1 MIQQHV
7 AYPSVDVAIVGGGL
21 AGAALAVALGD
32 LDLRVAVI
40 EAQPL
45 TMTWPNPRDDVDGF
59 DARVSALTEASRG
72 WLEQLGAWPAVA
84 ARRVSPYREMRV
96 WDGEGTGEIHFTAE
110 QVNQPALGHIVEN
123 SLLQSA
129 LLHTLQTQRNVQ
141 VYSAVRVEDFSRRG
155 QQITMR
161 FEPAP
166 GQESLGRA
174 PLSHA
179 RHELSC
185 DLLVGADGAQ
195 SRVREWAGI
204 NTREWDYG
212 HTAIVATVATVYP
225 HNATARQ
232 VFRREGPLALLPL
245 LTTAG
250 DQHLCSIVWSTQPDE
265 AAALLALDD
274 AGFAAALGRAF
285 EHRLGAITAVS
296 KRHSFPLRAR
306 HAIDYTRPGVALI
319 GDAAHTIHPLAGQG
333 INLGFLDAQALAA
346 EIQRAVKRGLSP
358 ADPQVLARYQRQRK
372 GDNWAVLGAMEGFKR
387 LFGTTALLPRLLRNT
402 GMNWVDRIDP
412 LKRLLIRQAMRSGP
426 G

>member
-1 MIQQHV
+1 MIPQHL
-7 AYPSVDVAIVGGGL
+7 DIAIVGGGL

-45 TMTWPNPRDDVDGF
+45 ALVWPTLRDDVDGF

-72 WLEQLGAWPAVA
+72 WLEQLGAWPAIA
-84 ARRVSPYREMRV
+84 ARRVSPYREMDV
-96 WDGEGTGEIHFTAE
+96 WDGEGTGAIHFHAE

-123 SLLQSA
+123 GLLQSA
-129 LLHTLQTQRNVQ
+129 LLYVLQAHRNVHI
-141 VYSAVRVEDFSRRG
+141 YSPARVEDFVRRD
-155 QQITMR
+155 QQIAIHFNNQGVDDQR
-161 FEPAP
+161 
-166 GQESLGRA
+166 
-174 PLSHA
+174 
-179 RHELSC
+179 ELIC

-212 HTAIVATVATVYP
+212 HTAIVATVATERP
-225 HNATARQ
+225 HDATARQ

-245 LTTAG
+245 LTASG
-250 DQHLCSIVWSTQPDE
+250 DQHFCSIVWSTQPEE
-265 AAALLALDD
+265 AAELLALDD
-274 AGFAAALGRAF
+274 TGFAAALGRAF
-285 EHRLGAITAVS
+285 EHRLGAIIAVS
-296 KRHSFPLRAR
+296 QRHSFPLRAR
-306 HAIDYTRPGVALI
+306 HAIDYTQPGVALI

-333 INLGFLDAQALAA
+333 INLGFLDAQALAD
-346 EIQRAVKRGLSP
+346 EIRRAVKRGLSP

-372 GDNWAVLGAMEGFKR
+372 GDNWAVLSAMEGFKR